1 MVPFVTSRRQ
11 GKKLGGCLTS
21 LIPLSMVIY
30 CASLTYLHK
39 GHTDVQPQ
47 TCTQPWY
54 PSTNELSDTK
64 IYKLTLILLNSPRVY
79 TILLLLFTL
88 IVLYYF
94 LLTLLGK
101 WAHIWKEH
109 YPNIFHMTY
118 YELKNY
124 LTFKQV
130 SLRDRLKRYKG
141 PMVPEILWNKGTEQ
155 QNLCMLCWHT

>member
-21 LIPLSMVIY
+21 LIPLSMMIY

-64 IYKLTLILLNSPRVY
+64 IYKLTPILLNLPRVY
-79 TILLLLFTL
+79 TILLLLLLLLFTL
-88 IVLYYF
+88 FVLYYF

-101 WAHIWKEH
+101 
-109 YPNIFHMTY
+109 
-118 YELKNY
+118 
-124 LTFKQV
+124 
-130 SLRDRLKRYKG
+130 
-141 PMVPEILWNKGTEQ
+141 
-155 QNLCMLCWHT
+155 